1 MSTTKFANGVRYAS
15 GFAYNDTVT
24 YECDEG
30 FSITYGDTVQTCQAD
45 GLWSGRTPNCS
56 GINNTVPF

>member
-1 MSTTKFANGVRYAS
+1 M
-15 GFAYNDTVT
+15 T

-30 FSITYGDTVQTCQAD
+30 FNITFGDTVQTCQAD

-56 GINNTVPF
+56 GKNNTLPFCNISNYSTGFPRHSYEYM